1 MTETIKFLIPVFR
14 KWQKP
19 LQKVSKCLWNTLKT
33 VLANPWAAIA
43 VGAAMVTAAAI
54 MTALINKSAESDVP
68 ALATGGLA
76 YGKTIALVGDNA
88 NASVDPEVIAPLS
101 KLQAMLPAAGAS
113 QNIKISLDGKL
124 TAKGRDLEFILKNEN
139 FKNTVM
145 GR

>member
-1 MTETIKFLIPVFR
+1 M
-14 KWQKP
+14 
-19 LQKVSKCLWNTLKT
+19 
-33 VLANPWAAIA
+33 
-43 VGAAMVTAAAI
+43 
-54 MTALINKSAESDVP
+54 
-68 ALATGGLA
+68 
-76 YGKTIALVGDNA
+76 GDNA
-88 NASVDPEVIAPLS
+88 NAAVDPEVIAPLS